1 MELIKDYE
9 LVIEYPLG
17 KANVVANALS
27 RKSSTTL
34 AHIRAAFVPLL
45 MDMKALGLN
54 LSYDGYGALLASFVV
69 RPLLVDQMRGKQMKN
84 KNLVKEIHKVMNEEI
99 SENFS
104 ITQDGMLTLR
114 GRICVLDVDDLKM

>member
-1 MELIKDYE
+1 MQD
-9 LVIEYPLG
+9 
-17 KANVVANALS
+17 
-27 RKSSTTL
+27 
-34 AHIRAAFVPLL
+34 
-45 MDMKALGLN
+45 
-54 LSYDGYGALLASFVV
+54 
-69 RPLLVDQMRGKQMKN
+69 